1 MTANEN
7 PGLTI
12 DLTHD
17 FAHDLAHPTGSKRC
31 PNPSPKSCHYQH
43 LLESPLHRA
52 YNFIGLISS
61 WVRFNS
67 IWLWGLEG
75 VKPLHSS

>member
-1 MTANEN
+1 MIGVVAVAIIAGQMMTANEN

-52 YNFIGLISS
+52 YQ
-61 WVRFNS
+61 
-67 IWLWGLEG
+67 
-75 VKPLHSS
+75 